1 MKIKAI
7 LVVLLLTLSAAVVN
21 ADVVVL
27 RDGKSYSGT
36 YTGPATGQLSFQD
49 SQGIQYTF
57 PLRDVQSLAFS
68 DTGVHISLRN
78 GQTYSGQLIGVAT
91 LALQGPNGVSYVFP
105 VKTVSSLVLLG
116 ASASSAATGTP
127 TIQVPSGTPIVVRT
141 VTSIDSSKDAAGK
154 LYPAQIEQAVLDATG
169 AVAIPAGTQA
179 NLRVMAIDGGG
190 VAKGQD
196 LTLDLDSVNFNG
208 KQYRVDTSS
217 VTEGGK
223 SNVGMNRKTA
233 AYAAGGGV
241 LGAVLGGV
249 FGGGRGAGIGAAA
262 GAGGGVLTQLL
273 THGKKVKVPAES
285 TLTFRLT
292 QALSLQP

>member
-7 LVVLLLTLSAAVVN
+7 LVILLLTLSAAVVN

-36 YTGPATGQLSFQD
+36 YTGPTTGQLSFQD
-49 SQGIQYTF
+49 RQGIQYTF

-68 DTGVHISLRN
+68 DAGVHISLRN

-105 VKTVSSLVLLG
+105 VKAVSSLVLIG
-116 ASASSAATGTP
+116 APASNSNTP
-127 TIQVPSGTPIVVRT
+127 SVSVPVGTPIVVRT
-141 VTSIDSSKDAAGK
+141 VAPIDSSKDAAGK
-154 LYPAQIEQAVLDATG
+154 LYPAQIEQTVLDSTG
-169 AVAIPAGTQA
+169 AVAIPAGTQV
-179 NLRVMAIDGGG
+179 NLRVVAINSGG
-190 VAKGQD
+190 VTKGQD
-196 LTLDLDSVNFNG
+196 LTLDLDSVNLNG
-208 KQYRVDTSS
+208 TPYRVDTSS
-217 VTEGGK
+217 VTEGSQ

-233 AYAAGGGV
+233 EYAAGGGV

-262 GAGGGVLTQLL
+262 GAGGGVLTQLF

-285 TLTFRLT
+285 TLTFQLT
-292 QALSLQP
+292 QALVLHP